1 MSVTCRFWGQAQ
13 CLYPKVLCRVMEISE
28 HIIAKH
34 QNKSM
39 TVAMHIYLQFVL
51 IRKLENFYLLS
62 LIHLLFKKNPEQGH
76 AWAKIT
82 EFDH

>member
-1 MSVTCRFWGQAQ
+1 
-13 CLYPKVLCRVMEISE
+13 
-28 HIIAKH
+28 
-34 QNKSM
+34 M
-39 TVAMHIYLQFVL
+39 TVALHIYLQFVL

-76 AWAKIT
+76 AWAKVT